1 MGQKVDPRG
10 LRIGINKTW
19 QSVWYGEK
27 DSYKENLRQD
37 ILIIEEI
44 KKRHKNA
51 AISKVGIERNV
62 GKVRIVIHT
71 GRPGVLIGRG
81 GSGIE
86 ELKKLIQKK
95 FFFRKK
101 LQVQLDV
108 KEVKSIEENA
118 QLLADDIAFQLEKRV
133 PFRRVMKGML
143 DKIMQNRK
151 IQGAKIEIAGR
162 LGGAEMSRR
171 EWLSRGKLPL
181 HTLRANI
188 DFAKSTAFTTYGV
201 IGVKVWI
208 YKGEEEE
215 KDYFK
220 KGNPR

>member
-27 DSYKENLRQD
+27 SNYKENLKQD
-37 ILIIEEI
+37 VLIAEEI

-51 AISKVGIERNV
+51 AISKVGIERNM
-62 GKVRIVIHT
+62 GKVKIIIFT
-71 GRPGVLIGRG
+71 GRPGVLIGRR
-81 GSGIE
+81 GSGVE

-95 FFFRKK
+95 FFFKKK

-108 KEVKSIEENA
+108 KEVKSIEEDA
-118 QLLADDIAFQLEKRV
+118 QLLADDVAFQLEKRV
-133 PFRRVMKGML
+133 PFRRAMKGML
-143 DKIMQNRK
+143 DKVMQNRK
-151 IQGAKIEIAGR
+151 VQGVKIEVAGR

-181 HTLRANI
+181 HTLKAAI
-188 DFAKSTAFTTYGV
+188 DFAKSTAFTTYGT

-208 YKGEEEE
+208 YKNEEEG
-215 KDYFK
+215 KDHLSK
-220 KGNPR
+220 KN